1 MCTTCGVKI
10 ELTSALLYNQEW
22 GVEYQKAHVYLR
34 SASFFCLS
42 SSSFCLCLYGE
53 RNKQH
58 PTSAFP
64 VLFFG
69 NIHKSILP
77 VQGVIIVNTE
87 TYCRL
92 LLLQFMAHPP
102 PQLAAVAVSLSSPL
116 CLSPPSPSSDLAY
129 TAFVSCSICS
139 PPHFASSPQDNSG
152 PVWRRERGERGRK
165 EGEREGREEGRR
177 EEDRRRKKEKKER
190 KEGVN
195 LKIEKR
201 RGMKKEHAG

>member
-1 MCTTCGVKI
+1 
-10 ELTSALLYNQEW
+10 
-22 GVEYQKAHVYLR
+22 
-34 SASFFCLS
+34 
-42 SSSFCLCLYGE
+42 
-53 RNKQH
+53 
-58 PTSAFP
+58 
-64 VLFFG
+64 
-69 NIHKSILP
+69 
-77 VQGVIIVNTE
+77 
-87 TYCRL
+87 
-92 LLLQFMAHPP
+92 MAHPP

-129 TAFVSCSICS
+129 AAFVSCSICS